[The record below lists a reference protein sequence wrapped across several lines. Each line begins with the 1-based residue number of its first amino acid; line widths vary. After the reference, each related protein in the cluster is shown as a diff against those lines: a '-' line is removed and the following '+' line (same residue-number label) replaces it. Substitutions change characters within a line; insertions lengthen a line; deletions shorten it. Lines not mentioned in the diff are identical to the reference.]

1 MYTFRPKPRSLAS
14 GALLLALAA
23 VPATAQEMASGERGT
38 SNLTVLSHIPLGDS
52 LTVSDIELEQDVS
65 RPFAYV
71 GRMFERGVDVID
83 LSDPAN
89 AKVLHRWRIEDA
101 ALHQGTGMMDGKIFK
116 DGGRNYYVQSTQ
128 FQQGGP
134 NADLGAVVFDVTGLP
149 DVSTF
154 KEVGR
159 IRAPDL
165 AGGFHN
171 IFIYKHSDGRPLLM
185 TTTRGPHANVYD
197 LSKVVAGEDGLAGT
211 VPVPEGADPTRPS
224 MGYHDMYAAYDPATK
239 QDKFYGGGAG
249 GYHVYDI
256 SKLSQP
262 EHLFSITGMPLVPW
276 GHTFTPSPDG
286 KYAVGEVE
294 HQYAPL
300 RIFDLQ
306 PGQNGETKTIN
317 KSIGAWTANWKN
329 LSHNH
334 EVRWPYVFVSGYED
348 GLQVFDMSEPA
359 DPKTVAFYDT
369 YTGPG
374 GIGMCGDKKC
384 NGAFG
389 VDIRNADGLIVI
401 SDMTTGFWAFK
412 MDGFD
417 GWSGDKFGVPNIS
430 SVQDWERGPAAAAGG
445 NGATPR

>member
-1 MYTFRPKPRSLAS
+1 MNRFRSFLWLPVLASLGLAAAPSLAQQQTD
-14 GALLLALAA
+14 
-23 VPATAQEMASGERGT
+23 PIGEG
-38 SNLTVLSHIPLGDS
+38 SPNITVLSHIPLGDS

-83 LSDPAN
+83 LSDPSN
-89 AKVLHRWRIEDA
+89 AKILHRWRIEDA
-101 ALHQGTGMMDGKIFK
+101 ALHQGTGMMDGKIFE
-116 DGGRNYYVQSTQ
+116 DNGRHYYVQSTQ

-134 NADLGAVVFDVTGLP
+134 DADLGAVVFDVTGLP

-154 KEVGR
+154 KEVAR
-159 IRAPDL
+159 IRAADL
-165 AGGFHN
+165 PGGFHN
-171 IFIYKHSDGRPLLM
+171 IFIYKHSDGRPLLL
-185 TTTRGPHANVYD
+185 TTTRGAFANVYD
-197 LSKVVAGEDGLAGT
+197 LSKVVQGEDGLVGQ

-224 MGYHDMYAAYDPATK
+224 MGYHDMYAAYDPATG

-256 SKLSQP
+256 SDIGQP
-262 EHLFSITGMPLVPW
+262 EHIFSITGMPLVPW
-276 GHTFTPSPDG
+276 GHTFTPTPDG

-306 PGQNGETKTIN
+306 PGQSGETKTIN
-317 KSIGAWTANWKN
+317 KSIGAWTADWKN

-348 GLQVFDMSEPA
+348 GLQIFNME
-359 DPKTVAFYDT
+359 DPTDPETVAFYDT
-369 YTGPG
+369 YPGPAG
-374 GIGMCGDKKC
+374 VGMCGDNKC

-401 SDMTTGFWAFK
+401 SDMSTGFWAFR

-417 GWSGDKFGVPNIS
+417 GWNGERFGVPNIS
-430 SVQDWERGPAAAAGG
+430 SVQDWERGPAAQAPGT
-445 NGATPR
+445 NPNPR